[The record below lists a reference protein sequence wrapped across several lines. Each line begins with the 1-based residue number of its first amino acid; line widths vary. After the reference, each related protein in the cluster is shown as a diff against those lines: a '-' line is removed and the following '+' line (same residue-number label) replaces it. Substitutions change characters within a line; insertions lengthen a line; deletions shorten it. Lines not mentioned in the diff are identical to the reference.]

1 MLDEALVL
9 SIIIEGIAVTF
20 AIIVLGAIKICKAI
34 RRRRK

>member
-1 MLDEALVL
+1 MISDVLVL

-20 AIIVLGAIKICKAI
+20 AIMVLGTIKICKAI

>member
-1 MLDEALVL
+1 MLDEVLTL

-20 AIIVLGAIKICKAI
+20 AIMTLGMIKIFKAI